1 MEPARFEI
9 VDDLFS
15 SRQKRGDSKKRKFS
29 SFDRL
34 LNNSQRITKLFTSRA
49 ELKKLRFDELD
60 MLRDL
65 RELVEAADLKFEE
78 FNNPSLY
85 RREIRSRILP
95 KYLTNDFVR
104 SCYDKI
110 LSQLIRSSSKSKD
123 QDALMTA
130 LVFLQ
135 SHTDLGVPPEDNPLW
150 EIIFNLSIKDG
161 FRFVDSLSALFE
173 GLDTVEGKDQDG
185 YPQEPPELAITKEVC
200 QWKIFWRQVVE
211 HENVRPYEALVSRLL
226 RGDLLI
232 DLYFDE
238 IIHLPLLLHR
248 LFKDQLSDE
257 NFLSDDISEIEK
269 EFISRNVFKNILRC
283 AEVDIPPLIPKLIER
298 IKQAK
303 KAATKQEEQEIIDQ
317 FDALIKSLKQKHQVT
332 SNTFILTLLI
342 AKISIRK
349 FWDNR
354 RDFFTFLTI
363 FKNPEE
369 PRGYYDLSQIMYK
382 QKYFDSIEN
391 VLKCAIELNPD
402 QFWGYWG
409 LGNFQLKQ
417 NQFAESKQNLTKA
430 LTIVQHLEIQNP
442 GALKRELFLIK
453 EDIKKLNS
461 NKVKHQADTQRQIDL
476 F

>member
-1 MEPARFEI
+1 MEPVRFEI
-9 VDDLFS
+9 VDDLVS
-15 SRQKRGDSKKRKFS
+15 SRHKRGDSKKRKFS

-34 LNNSQRITKLFTSRA
+34 LNNSQRITKLFTSRS

-95 KYLTNDFVR
+95 NYLTNEFVKI
-104 SCYDKI
+104 CYDKI
-110 LSQLIRSSSKSKD
+110 LSQLIKSSTKSKD

-135 SHTDLGVPPEDNPLW
+135 SHTDLGVPAEDNPLW

-173 GLDTVEGKDQDG
+173 GLDTVEGQNPDG
-185 YPQEPPELAITKEVC
+185 YQEEPDELRITKEIC
-200 QWKIFWRQVVE
+200 QWPIFWRQVVE
-211 HENVRPYEALVSRLL
+211 HENVRPYEALVSQIL
-226 RGDLLI
+226 RGDLII
-232 DLYFDE
+232 DLFFDE
-238 IIHLPLLLHR
+238 IIHIPLLLYR

-257 NFLSDDISEIEK
+257 NFMSEDISEIEK

-283 AEVDIPPLIPKLIER
+283 AEVDIPPLVPKLIER
-298 IKQAK
+298 IKRAK
-303 KAATKQEEQEIIDQ
+303 KAAVKAKDKEKSDQ
-317 FDALIKSLKQKHQVT
+317 FETLIKTLKKNENVT
-332 SNTFILTLLI
+332 RNTFILTLLI
-342 AKISIRK
+342 AKISIK
-349 FWDNR
+349 KYWDNK
-354 RDFFTFLTI
+354 RDFFAFLTI

-369 PRGYYDLSQIMYK
+369 PRSYYDLSQIMYK
-382 QKYFDSIEN
+382 QKYFDSIET
-391 VLKCAIELNPD
+391 VLNCAIELDPD

-417 NQFAESKQNLTKA
+417 NQFAESNKNLTRA
-430 LTIVQHLEIQNP
+430 LMIVQHLEIKNP
-442 GALKRELFLIK
+442 GELKRELFLIK
-453 EDIKKLNS
+453 EDLKKLNS
-461 NKVKHQADTQRQIDL
+461 NKVKHQTSTHQQIDL